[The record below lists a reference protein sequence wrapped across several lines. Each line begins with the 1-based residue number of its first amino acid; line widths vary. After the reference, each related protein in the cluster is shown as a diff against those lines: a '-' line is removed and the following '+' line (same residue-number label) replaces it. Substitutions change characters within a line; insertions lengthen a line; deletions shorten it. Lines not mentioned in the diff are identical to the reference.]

1 MNCNARWMACLAR
14 LERNREAS
22 LERAEA
28 PMRIGENIVVTYT
41 EALGISLEK
50 AEKKSVD

>member
-1 MNCNARWMACLAR
+1 MNYNGHWRACLAR

-28 PMRIGENIVVTYT
+28 PMPIGQNIVVTYT
-41 EALGISLEK
+41 EALRISLEK
-50 AEKKSVD
+50 AEKKSAD